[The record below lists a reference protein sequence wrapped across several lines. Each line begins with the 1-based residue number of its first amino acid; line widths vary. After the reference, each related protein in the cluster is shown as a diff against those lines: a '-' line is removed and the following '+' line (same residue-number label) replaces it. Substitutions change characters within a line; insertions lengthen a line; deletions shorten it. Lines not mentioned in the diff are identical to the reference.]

1 VVIVENVEAVL
12 ICGDSYSEPV
22 LEEKGCGCVCNDCDS
37 RSIFGE
43 HDDFDCSWDVV
54 GCRSCDI
61 VAAIQGEK
69 ILTMDGAE
77 IDMEVLC

>member
-12 ICGDSYSEPV
+12 ICGDSYSETV

-43 HDDFDCSWDVV
+43 HDDFDCS
-54 GCRSCDI
+54 
-61 VAAIQGEK
+61 
-69 ILTMDGAE
+69 
-77 IDMEVLC
+77 